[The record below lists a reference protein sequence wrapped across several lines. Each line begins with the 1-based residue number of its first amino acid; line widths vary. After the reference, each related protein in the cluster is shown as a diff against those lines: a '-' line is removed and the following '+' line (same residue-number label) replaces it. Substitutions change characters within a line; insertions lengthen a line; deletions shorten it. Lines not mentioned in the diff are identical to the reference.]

1 MQIDG
6 FQGQRE
12 EQSERNQILSN
23 KFYFGVIK
31 MFGTK

>member
-6 FQGQRE
+6 FQGQG
-12 EQSERNQILSN
+12 EQRSERNQILGT